1 MKENNLQAE
10 SCTPWRGKKIILQK
24 TDEFFNRV
32 QQIEYCHEEM
42 QGKKQMVN
50 MGKAELLRSVL
61 VQLLKN

>member
-1 MKENNLQAE
+1 MHTME
-10 SCTPWRGKKIILQK
+10 GKKIILRK

-50 MGKAELLRSVL
+50 MGKAELRSVL
-61 VQLLKN
+61 VQLFKN